1 MPVRAAACAVRSMR
15 NNNRSNATL
24 ESHGVG
30 SRGARSAFPILLDWN
45 IHSVESEDTPSER
58 SRTGAA
64 RAGKKEVRDSAR
76 RSVSHERAA
85 SEGVFES
92 TTKTTTTRMLRSQA
106 ASSPRRAIPILLNY
120 RSPERDRESDP
131 RISPSSRFR
140 REVIFIGSPP
150 AFTALTLYQGNLS
163 REDASATKNLKV
175 ALTEWISKLHVARA
189 RQG

>member
-1 MPVRAAACAVRSMR
+1 VRIRVCSWVRARPSARSMR
-15 NNNRSNATL
+15 NNNRSTRPSNRT
-24 ESHGVG
+24 G
-30 SRGARSAFPILLDWN
+30 SGREAQGRLFPSCSIGTS
-45 IHSVESEDTPSER
+45 IRVESEDTPSER
-58 SRTGAA
+58 SRTGAS

-92 TTKTTTTRMLRSQA
+92 TTKTTTTRRLRSQA

-150 AFTALTLYQGNLS
+150 AFTALTLY
-163 REDASATKNLKV
+163 
-175 ALTEWISKLHVARA
+175 
-189 RQG
+189 